1 MFRSVLVLALILCLA
16 PATTSAQDS
25 TAVVGAVDEFHA
37 ALMAKDTVD
46 AMALLAPEAVVLE
59 GGHLETRSEYA
70 GGHLS
75 ADMEFLS
82 GMKRQIVTRTIR
94 IEGDLAWVS
103 TTSHMAGEYY
113 GKSIETNGAELMVL
127 SRHNDGWMYGRGAG
141 DMKAGLA
148 SNLFAL
154 DALGAVGFAP
164 AADVYFQSVVE
175 EECTGNGAL
184 ACLQRGY
191 RADAAL
197 IPEPFAEELVSAQ
210 LGVLWFQV
218 HLKGIPVHVAYAGSG
233 ANAIE
238 AAIPLIAALHEME
251 DRWNLPSCRHHEYHD
266 HNHALNLNIGKI
278 EGGDWTSSV
287 PAWCVF
293 DVRMG
298 LFPGQD
304 LNDAKCEIEEVLRK
318 AAQENDFLRNNQ
330 PEIIYHGFNAEAK
343 KFYERYRNLFKAL
356 FEVMEFQIRPDDFGV
371 MPGVGELIF
380 MDRLYDVYIEGDY
393 DMVVIDSAPTALVLP
408 LLKLPELT
416 TGIVTRLLGM
426 KSKWTKIFNML
437 DPGFGDAVLA
447 EVRRLRSKAETMR
460 NALIDTE
467 TTSITV
473 VLIPEKAAV
482 LESERLINTVESHGV
497 TVDSIIINHVVS
509 GCDCDYCQKRMS
521 AQGGYIEHIK
531 EKYGEKRIA
540 ILPSYGEEMKG
551 KALMEVA
558 RELYER
564 GQLSM

>member
-1 MFRSVLVLALILCLA
+1 M
-16 PATTSAQDS
+16 
-25 TAVVGAVDEFHA
+25 
-37 ALMAKDTVD
+37 
-46 AMALLAPEAVVLE
+46 
-59 GGHLETRSEYA
+59 Y
-70 GGHLS
+70 
-75 ADMEFLS
+75 
-82 GMKRQIVTRTIR
+82 
-94 IEGDLAWVS
+94 
-103 TTSHMAGEYY
+103 MAGKGGV
-113 GKSIETNGAELMVL
+113 GKSVCSAATGLWASGLGKKALVFSMDPAHSLSDLLEVDIGNRPIEIREG
-127 SRHNDGWMYGRGAG
+127 
-141 DMKAGLA
+141 
-148 SNLFAL
+148 L
-154 DALGAVGFAP
+154 DAVEP
-164 AADVYFQSVVE
+164 DV
-175 EECTGNGAL
+175 
-184 ACLQRGY
+184 
-191 RADAAL
+191 
-197 IPEPFAEELVSAQ
+197 
-210 LGVLWFQV
+210 
-218 HLKGIPVHVAYAGSG
+218 
-233 ANAIE
+233 
-238 AAIPLIAALHEME
+238 
-251 DRWNLPSCRHHEYHD
+251 
-266 HNHALNLNIGKI
+266 
-278 EGGDWTSSV
+278 
-287 PAWCVF
+287 
-293 DVRMG
+293 
-298 LFPGQD
+298 
-304 LNDAKCEIEEVLRK
+304 
-318 AAQENDFLRNNQ
+318 
-330 PEIIYHGFNAEAK
+330 NAEAK

-356 FEVMEFQIRPDDFGV
+356 FEIMEFQIRPDDCGV

-460 NALIDTE
+460 NALIDPE

-521 AQGGYIEHIK
+521 AQGGYVSHIK

-564 GQLSM
+564 GQLRM